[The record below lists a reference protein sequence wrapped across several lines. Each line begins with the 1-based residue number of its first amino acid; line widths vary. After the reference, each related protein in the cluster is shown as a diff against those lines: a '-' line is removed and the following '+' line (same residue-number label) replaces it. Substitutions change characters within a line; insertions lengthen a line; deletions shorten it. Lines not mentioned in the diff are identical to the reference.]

1 MLPLTW
7 AMPAVMTHISS
18 DCVILLRK
26 GRMVSGASV
35 CPMKI
40 EAATLRLS
48 APLAP
53 MRRVITFATAFT
65 ITCITPRW

>member
-7 AMPAVMTHISS
+7 AMPAVITHISS
-18 DCVILLRK
+18 DWVMRLRK

-35 CPMKI
+35 WPMKM
-40 EAATLRLS
+40 EAATFRLS

-53 MRRVITFATAFT
+53 IRRVITLATALT
-65 ITCITPRW
+65 ISCITPRW